1 MLKNALPIKQS
12 AKLLNKRKQP
22 VKPITFHFQ
31 EATMLQTISNSNVF
45 HTAIPELPM
54 SKYAHIVISRRTDS
68 YPLFQTD
75 GELNLVR
82 VSVGLASANQAP
94 MTRIVIF
101 KRKQSTPERLTGR
114 ELLRRYNVIA
124 ATEAE
129 AGQNGGK
136 HCEYNS
142 ADFCKECPDCIL
154 YGFAIGNQGS
164 ERSKVMAD
172 SAFSLTGYDESHQQA
187 TFNGPFE
194 TGTMIKSNGETKTAL
209 GEQDHVLPQVF
220 FPSVITLKDPT
231 EAGFVYVLNNIL
243 RTKRY
248 GAQNT
253 RTGTVD
259 NTVIGI
265 VFADGEVF
273 SNLKLTQKVT
283 DLLQERKQFVS
294 PLLDVHVN
302 QAVADAIPPLLA
314 EDGVVSQLYSGETLS
329 KLLAEVNDI
338 ISTEDKL
345 AKLIQQITLEARQYA
360 ENFGVLSSKKK

>member
-1 MLKNALPIKQS
+1 
-12 AKLLNKRKQP
+12 
-22 VKPITFHFQ
+22 
-31 EATMLQTISNSNVF
+31 MLQTISNPNVF
-45 HTAIPELPM
+45 HAAIPELPM
-54 SKYAHIVISRRTDS
+54 SKYAHIIISRRTDS

-82 VSVGLASANQAP
+82 VSAGLAPTNQAA

-114 ELLRRYNVIA
+114 ELLRRYKVIA
-124 ATEAE
+124 ASEAE
-129 AGQNGGK
+129 AEQGGGK

-187 TFNGPFE
+187 TFNAPFE
-194 TGTMIKSNGETKTAL
+194 TGTMGKGGEMKTAI

-220 FPSVITLKDPT
+220 FPSVVTLKDPT
-231 EAGFVYVLNNIL
+231 EAGLIYVLNNVL

-259 NTVIGI
+259 NTVVGI
-265 VFADGEVF
+265 VFADGEIF

-283 DLLQERKQFVS
+283 DLLQERKQFAP
-294 PLLDVHVN
+294 PLLDAHVN
-302 QAVADAIPPLLA
+302 QAVAEVIPSLLA

-329 KLLAEVNDI
+329 TLLAEVNDI

-345 AKLIQQITLEARQYA
+345 AKLIQQVTLEARQYA
-360 ENFGVLSSKKK
+360 ENYGVLSSKKK

>member
-1 MLKNALPIKQS
+1 MLKS
-12 AKLLNKRKQP
+12 
-22 VKPITFHFQ
+22 
-31 EATMLQTISNSNVF
+31 ISNPNVF
-45 HTAIPELPM
+45 HAAIPELPM

-82 VSVGLASANQAP
+82 VSAGLAPNNQAP

-114 ELLRRYNVIA
+114 ELLRRYKIIA
-124 ATEAE
+124 ASEAE
-129 AGQNGGK
+129 AEQGSGK

-187 TFNGPFE
+187 TFNAPFE
-194 TGTMIKSNGETKTAL
+194 TGTMGKGGEMKTAI

-259 NTVIGI
+259 NTVVGI
-265 VFADGEVF
+265 VFADGEIF
-273 SNLKLTQKVT
+273 SNLKLAQKVT
-283 DLLQERKQFVS
+283 DLLQERKQFTP
-294 PLLDVHVN
+294 PLLDAHVN
-302 QAVADAIPPLLA
+302 QAVADVIPSLLA
-314 EDGVVSQLYSGETLS
+314 EDGVVSQLYSSETLS

-345 AKLIQQITLEARQYA
+345 AKLIQQVTLEARQYA
-360 ENFGVLSSKKK
+360 ENYGVLSGKKK

>member
-1 MLKNALPIKQS
+1 MLKS
-12 AKLLNKRKQP
+12 
-22 VKPITFHFQ
+22 
-31 EATMLQTISNSNVF
+31 ISNPNVF
-45 HTAIPELPM
+45 HAAIPELPM
-54 SKYAHIVISRRTDS
+54 STYAHIVISRRTDS

-82 VSVGLASANQAP
+82 VSAGLAPANQAP

-114 ELLRRYNVIA
+114 ELLRRYKVIA
-124 ATEAE
+124 ASEAE
-129 AGQNGGK
+129 AEQGGK
-136 HCEYNS
+136 YCEYNS
-142 ADFCKECPDCIL
+142 ANFCKECPDCIL

-187 TFNGPFE
+187 TFNAPFE
-194 TGTMIKSNGETKTAL
+194 TGTMGKGGEMKTAI

-259 NTVIGI
+259 NTVVSI
-265 VFADGEVF
+265 VFADGEIF

-283 DLLQERKQFVS
+283 DLLQEHKQFAP
-294 PLLDVHVN
+294 PLLDAHVN
-302 QAVADAIPPLLA
+302 QAVADVIPSLLA
-314 EDGVVSQLYSGETLS
+314 EDGVVSQLYNGVALS
-329 KLLAEVNDI
+329 NLLAEVNGI

-345 AKLIQQITLEARQYA
+345 AKLIQQVTLDARQYA
-360 ENFGVLSSKKK
+360 ENYGVLSSKKK